1 MAQIISLRIKQNSL
15 EYVYNRA
22 IPIYDV
28 SIIPNFY
35 RNISKRETYHDHIPF
50 VPGIPIN
57 RKHPPIDPNFY
68 RNFF

>member
-1 MAQIISLRIKQNSL
+1 MKVSPFLEKKKKENRMAQIISLRIKQNSL

-35 RNISKRETYHDHIPF
+35 RNISKKETYH
-50 VPGIPIN
+50 VSLSSLAS
-57 RKHPPIDPNFY
+57 R
-68 RNFF
+68 

>member
-35 RNISKRETYHDHIPF
+35 RNISKKETYH
-50 VPGIPIN
+50 VSLSSLAS
-57 RKHPPIDPNFY
+57 R
-68 RNFF
+68 

>member
-35 RNISKRETYHDHIPF
+35 RNISKKETYHVSLSF
-50 VPGIPIN
+50 LAS
-57 RKHPPIDPNFY
+57 R
-68 RNFF
+68 